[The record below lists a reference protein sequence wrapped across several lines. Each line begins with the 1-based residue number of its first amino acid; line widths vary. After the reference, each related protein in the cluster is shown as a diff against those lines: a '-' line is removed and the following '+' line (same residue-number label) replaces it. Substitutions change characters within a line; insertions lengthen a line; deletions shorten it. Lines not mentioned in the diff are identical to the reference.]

1 MTLVVDDCE
10 KFYGDADP
18 TFTCHLDPSTT
29 AEVVQDTVSWWN
41 KTLLPPINY
50 VTMTREA
57 GEKLGTYAINTTKT
71 VPFQYYFMSNMVTV
85 VTPGTLTIKPNP
97 ADFSQD
103 GNEYTIHTVTGW
115 DNFCDLLEN
124 NDNGYFDGK
133 TVKLG
138 ADITVSR
145 MAGSDGHEFTGT
157 FDGNKNTLTFNYGKD
172 GEPTTEEHTAP
183 FRYVG
188 ACTIKDLHVAGD
200 IYTSAKYAAGLVA
213 QNSGKL
219 TIENCL
225 SSVNIHSTVSGD
237 GTHGGFV
244 AGAAGQ
250 VAITGCAFNG
260 SLLGENT
267 EKCGGFIGWRNTGAE
282 IRNSLFIPTE
292 VTVKKDGSAT
302 FARNKVDTYNSY
314 YTYELFN
321 SNYSP
326 SYAPYDPED
335 ADHPD
340 KYNNGHARHTVSG
353 GEGVTISGIAPVGE
367 ATNTYDVSGI
377 TAYAKGIARGN
388 EFYYGMGDEVSLT
401 LASTAP
407 TGFVFSTYTA
417 TAGTLSGTE
426 NPYTLT
432 MSDNDVEINAAWGVT
447 YLDENGKMQVKQP
460 GEYTVLEGS
469 SSTQGV
475 ILPGG
480 WYVVTGSDVRYNE
493 LVSFNGDAN
502 IILADGAKLSITN
515 EDDAMLGN
523 LHDLTIF
530 GQSSGTGELV
540 ARSTYSGN
548 ALHGFKS
555 MIINGGIITT
565 TSIEYSSIA
574 GTNLTVNRGTI
585 NTTGS
590 VIGIGTHNCFFNG
603 GTINATGTI
612 KYGFYY
618 SDITLAG
625 ATVTSYKYG
634 GCTVKVADGMVYS
647 DGNGHYYAGTLN
659 DDEIKTLANNAI
671 SPVDKIY
678 NVSTATTTGGS
689 VTVRNYAVEGQTVTL
704 SVKPDVGCVIG
715 TVSYNDGSED
725 HEITPVND
733 VYSFVMPNVDVTVSA
748 TFYDTFETI
757 ADVSYIDA
765 DGEVQTV
772 STVRK
777 LSSTSTELPSGWY
790 MAESDLTIS
799 DDVFAYE
806 DVHLVLKDG
815 VTLTI
820 TGYLRSD
827 NLTIY
832 RQTKGSGKLNVSGI
846 SGFYV
851 TINGGIVTST
861 NTDENSAGIIGGNKV
876 VINGGQVKALATG
889 EESAGICCWGTVTL
903 GCSGDDD
910 FIRTNSF
917 YNDGV
922 SVVVKEGQTLYD
934 GMGGSYSGTLSEDEI
949 TSIGGK
955 ILMGTTA
962 LHLANAADNSAR
974 IAAADGI
981 EGLSVKLKDRTLT
994 KDGTCNTL
1002 CLPFSLSA
1010 EQIEGSPLA
1019 GAVIKEMDSST
1030 SLSNDGLLTL
1040 NFRNAQSIEAGK
1052 AYIVK
1057 WETKGENIANPVF
1070 SGVTISNA
1078 APAETE
1084 STDGKVKFVGQYSPF
1099 TIDAD
1104 NKDEILFI
1112 GSGNKIGYSK
1122 NPRSLKSCRAHFWV
1136 QPNGNSAGARVI
1148 NLDLGDGVT
1157 TRIDLVEASSEKNA
1171 EGIYTLDGR
1180 KLQNKPTQKG
1190 VYIMNGKKVVK

>member
-1 MTLVVDDCE
+1 MKRKSNLTLSFRTAITLLVMMLTSASAWAQDITLKPAIQKSYTFTGLGIKPKIDVVIYNDEEYIVTDNLIYSGYCAIIKYAKNIYAGTDKGEVIVRLYHNGEEVLANHCVLFDILPREVTLVVDDCE

-29 AEVVQDTVSWWN
+29 AEVQQDTVSWWN

-145 MAGSDGHEFTGT
+145 MAGSEGHEFTGT
-157 FDGNKNTLTFNYGKD
+157 FDGNKHTLTFNYGKD

-302 FARNKVDTYNSY
+302 FARNKVDTYNCY

-321 SNYSP
+321 SDYSP

-388 EFYYGMGDEVSLT
+388 EFYYGSGDEVSLT

-407 TGFVFSTYTA
+407 TGFVFSSYTA

-426 NPYTLT
+426 NSYTLT
-432 MSDNDVEINAAWGVT
+432 MADNDVEINAAWGIT
-447 YLDENGKMQVKQP
+447 YLDENGKTQVKQA
-460 GEYTVLEGS
+460 GEYTVLTGNETSLGE
-469 SSTQGV
+469 
-475 ILPGG
+475 G
-480 WYVVTGSDVRYNE
+480 WYVATGNLNYNATLNLTGDVTLILTDGCTM
-493 LVSFNGDAN
+493 N
-502 IILADGAKLSITN
+502 IGTSESRVEGKCIGYKSPDQPSLTITSQT
-515 EDDAMLGN
+515 LGN
-523 LHDLTIF
+523 NMGTLSAYSKGIKN
-530 GQSSGTGELV
+530 QSNRCIY
-540 ARSTYSGN
+540 AYDI
-548 ALHGFKS
+548 
-555 MIINGGIITT
+555 IINGG
-565 TSIEYSSIA
+565 
-574 GTNLTVNRGTI
+574 N
-585 NTTGS
+585 
-590 VIGIGTHNCFFNG
+590 VI
-603 GTINATGTI
+603 
-612 KYGFYY
+612 
-618 SDITLAG
+618 
-625 ATVTSYKYG
+625 
-634 GCTVKVADGMVYS
+634 ADG
-647 DGNGHYYAGTLN
+647 D
-659 DDEIKTLANNAI
+659 
-671 SPVDKIY
+671 
-678 NVSTATTTGGS
+678 
-689 VTVRNYAVEGQTVTL
+689 
-704 SVKPDVGCVIG
+704 
-715 TVSYNDGSED
+715 
-725 HEITPVND
+725 
-733 VYSFVMPNVDVTVSA
+733 
-748 TFYDTFETI
+748 
-757 ADVSYIDA
+757 
-765 DGEVQTV
+765 DGEH
-772 STVRK
+772 
-777 LSSTSTELPSGWY
+777 
-790 MAESDLTIS
+790 
-799 DDVFAYE
+799 AYA
-806 DVHLVLKDG
+806 
-815 VTLTI
+815 I
-820 TGYLRSD
+820 RGYNS
-827 NLTIY
+827 
-832 RQTKGSGKLNVSGI
+832 
-846 SGFYV
+846 V
-851 TINGGIVTST
+851 TINGGNVTACANGSDIT
-861 NTDENSAGIIGGNKV
+861 SGVSAIYTAGAFRY
-876 VINGGQVKALATG
+876 NGGIVAAYSETG
-889 EESAGICCWGTVTL
+889 YAIEAY
-903 GCSGDDD
+903 GCSFSWRNPDDRITFGCPILAYYGLNFNGFFTD
-910 FIRTNSF
+910 GEGNIYVGNYQDEYIFTNF
-917 YNDGV
+917 AG
-922 SVVVKEGQTLYD
+922 KTLR
-934 GMGGSYSGTLSEDEI
+934 GTMELV
-949 TSIGGK
+949 
-955 ILMGTTA
+955 
-962 LHLANAADNSAR
+962 LANDADNSAL
-974 IAAADGI
+974 ITAAKGKKFNVI
-981 EGLSVKLKDRTLT
+981 LKDRTLT
-994 KDGTCNTL
+994 KDGTWNTL
-1002 CLPFSLSA
+1002 CLPFSLSE
-1010 EQIEGSPLA
+1010 EQIASSPLA
-1019 GAVIKEMDSST
+1019 GADIRELDKST
-1030 SLSNDGLLTL
+1030 NLADDVLLTL
-1040 NFRNAQSIEAGK
+1040 RFKEATSISGGK
-1052 AYIVK
+1052 PYIVR
-1057 WETKGENIANPVF
+1057 WTTTGENIVNPVF
-1070 SGVTISNA
+1070 NDVSIIRYTT
-1078 APAETE
+1078 TE
-1084 STDGKVKFVGQYSPF
+1084 VESSDKKVKFVGQYSPF

-1122 NPRSLKSCRAHFWV
+1122 NPRQLKSFRAHFWV
-1136 QPNGNSAGARVI
+1136 QPNGFSAGARVI
-1148 NLDLGDGVT
+1148 NIDFGDGMT
-1157 TRIDLVEASSEKNA
+1157 TSINLVEADGENGDGKSKSVYS
-1171 EGIYTLDGR
+1171 IDGR
-1180 KLQNKPTQKG
+1180 KVQGEPTQKG

>member
-1 MTLVVDDCE
+1 MMLTSASAWAQDITLKPAIQKSYTFTGLGIKPRIDHVFYNDEEYVVKDNLNYSGYCAIIKYGKNIYAGTDKGEVIVRLYHNGEEVLGNYCVLFDILPREVTLVVDDCE

-29 AEVVQDTVSWWN
+29 AEVQQDTVSWWN

-71 VPFQYYFMSNMVTV
+71 VPFQYFFMSNMVTV

-302 FARNKVDTYNSY
+302 FARNKVDTYNCY

-340 KYNNGHARHTVSG
+340 KYNNGHARHTVTG

-388 EFYYGMGDEVSLT
+388 EFYYGSGDEVSLT

-407 TGFVFSTYTA
+407 TGFVFSSYTA

-426 NPYTLT
+426 NSYTLT
-432 MSDNDVEINAAWGVT
+432 MPDNDVEINAAWGVT
-447 YLDENGKMQVKQP
+447 YLDENGKTQVKQP
-460 GEYTVLEGS
+460 GEYTVLTGKMHS
-469 SSTQGV
+469 LSK
-475 ILPGG
+475 G
-480 WYVVTGSDVRYNE
+480 WYVATGKLNYKKHIEVTGDVH
-493 LVSFNGDAN
+493 L
-502 IILADGAKLSITN
+502 ILADGCTMNIGTN
-515 EDDAMLGN
+515 EN
-523 LHDLTIF
+523 
-530 GQSSGTGELV
+530 
-540 ARSTYSGN
+540 R
-548 ALHGFKS
+548 
-555 MIINGGIITT
+555 
-565 TSIEYSSIA
+565 IA
-574 GTNLTVNRGTI
+574 DYGLY
-585 NTTGS
+585 
-590 VIGIGTHNCFFNG
+590 CFFNG
-603 GTINATGTI
+603 YRPDLSI
-612 KYGFYY
+612 YGQ
-618 SDITLAG
+618 T
-625 ATVTSYKYG
+625 
-634 GCTVKVADGMVYS
+634 
-647 DGNGHYYAGTLN
+647 AGTG
-659 DDEIKTLANNAI
+659 
-671 SPVDKIY
+671 V
-678 NVSTATTTGGS
+678 
-689 VTVRNYAVEGQTVTL
+689 L
-704 SVKPDVGCVIG
+704 SVYTSSDKGKWGI
-715 TVSYNDGSED
+715 
-725 HEITPVND
+725 
-733 VYSFVMPNVDVTVSA
+733 
-748 TFYDTFETI
+748 ET
-757 ADVSYIDA
+757 
-765 DGEVQTV
+765 
-772 STVRK
+772 K
-777 LSSTSTELPSGWY
+777 
-790 MAESDLTIS
+790 
-799 DDVFAYE
+799 
-806 DVHLVLKDG
+806 
-815 VTLTI
+815 
-820 TGYLRSD
+820 
-827 NLTIY
+827 NLTINGGNVTAD
-832 RQTKGSGKLNVSGI
+832 TKGYLIYAIYACKGN
-846 SGFYV
+846 V
-851 TINGGIVTST
+851 TINGGNVTA
-861 NTDENSAGIIGGNKV
+861 NTTGKQADAIIAIDGDIT
-876 VINGGQVKALATG
+876 INGGNVTANTTSSNACAIYAPDGK
-889 EESAGICCWGTVTL
+889 VTL
-903 GCSGDDD
+903 NGGYVEATSAECDAVVSNYFNYTGGIVNATAENGYAIGAEQYNFSWSSPTDRITIGSTDIYFDDED
-910 FIRTNSF
+910 NYTCTATFCKLF
-917 YNDGV
+917 KDADGNYY
-922 SVVVKEGQTLYD
+922 GGTLTGTD
-934 GMGGSYSGTLSEDEI
+934 AIAILASKTLSGTTELVF
-949 TSIGGK
+949 
-955 ILMGTTA
+955 
-962 LHLANAADNSAR
+962 ANDADNSAR

-994 KDGTCNTL
+994 KDGTWNTL
-1002 CLPFSLSA
+1002 CLPFSLSE
-1010 EQIEGSPLA
+1010 EQIASSPLA
-1019 GAVIKEMDSST
+1019 GADIRELDKST
-1030 SLSNDGLLTL
+1030 NLADDGLLTL
-1040 NFRNAQSIEAGK
+1040 RFKEATSISGGK
-1052 AYIVK
+1052 PYIVR
-1057 WETKGENIANPVF
+1057 WTTTGENIVNPEFNDVF
-1070 SGVTISNA
+1070 IIRNTT
-1078 APAETE
+1078 TE
-1084 STDGKVKFVGQYSPF
+1084 VESSDKKVKFVGQYSPF

-1122 NPRSLKSCRAHFWV
+1122 NPRQLKSFRAHF
-1136 QPNGNSAGARVI
+1136 
-1148 NLDLGDGVT
+1148 
-1157 TRIDLVEASSEKNA
+1157 
-1171 EGIYTLDGR
+1171 
-1180 KLQNKPTQKG
+1180 
-1190 VYIMNGKKVVK
+1190 